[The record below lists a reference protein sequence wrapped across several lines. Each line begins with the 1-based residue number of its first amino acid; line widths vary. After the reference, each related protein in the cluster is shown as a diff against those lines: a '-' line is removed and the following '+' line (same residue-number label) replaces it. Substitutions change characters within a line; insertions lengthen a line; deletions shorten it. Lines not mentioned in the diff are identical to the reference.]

1 MTPVLGA
8 LYERAWTS
16 WARWR
21 YRAAFDEVSAFC
33 LFVGYPR
40 SGHSLL
46 GALLNA
52 HRHAVIAHELQAPQL
67 VLAGCDRETL
77 YARILAR
84 AAWFDLRGNTSN
96 YAYQVPNQWQGRFE
110 NLRVVGDKRGGS
122 AALAI
127 GEHPNLLNRLRV
139 MVGVR
144 LRLIHVVRNPFDNI
158 AAISLWHRL
167 PIEDAVEYYF
177 RLCRIME
184 PLVAPDRDDALTVH
198 HEELIRDPET
208 MLARVCGFLGLESD
222 AEYLAACG
230 GITADTPSHTRLR
243 VPWSTAHIDDVGRRA
258 ARFPFLSSYT
268 FEIAVEEP
276 ASRGRRARER
286 QPQLALWPRTVLRW
300 FPTEARPSALA
311 AAQEPSD
318 GKPTR

>member
-16 WARWR
+16 GARR
-21 YRAAFDEVSAFC
+21 RNRAAFDEVSAFC

-77 YARILAR
+77 YARILR

-110 NLRVVGDKRGGS
+110 HLRVVGDKRGGS

-167 PIEDAVEYYF
+167 
-177 RLCRIME
+177 RN
-184 PLVAPDRDDALTVH
+184 
-198 HEELIRDPET
+198 
-208 MLARVCGFLGLESD
+208 
-222 AEYLAACG
+222 
-230 GITADTPSHTRLR
+230 
-243 VPWSTAHIDDVGRRA
+243 
-258 ARFPFLSSYT
+258 
-268 FEIAVEEP
+268 
-276 ASRGRRARER
+276 RGRRSGPSSAS
-286 QPQLALWPRTVLRW
+286 AGSWSRW
-300 FPTEARPSALA
+300 SRRIAT
-311 AAQEPSD
+311 
-318 GKPTR
+318 TR